1 MGIMEHLDKFND
13 KTIAHF
19 AFSYLFVILTI
30 SLNIVFQ
37 IKTISKILGPLTL
50 YG

>member
-13 KTIAHF
+13 KTIF
-19 AFSYLFVILTI
+19 AFSYLFVILII